1 MKKDQAMKTPTQTK
15 KKTKTKRCARKD
27 ITVAMP
33 RKRQRHNI
41 TNVKIIH
48 DNLDNLQENTTIS
61 CSQGNDYRHIITETR
76 GAYNQPP
83 KSNIPTIQRNLTL
96 TYLTILQH

>member
-1 MKKDQAMKTPTQTK
+1 MKKDQAMQTPPQK
-15 KKTKTKRCARKD
+15 KKKPKTKRCARKD
-27 ITVAMP
+27 TTVAMP

-41 TNVKIIH
+41 TYAKIIH
-48 DNLDNLQENTTIS
+48 DNLNNLQENATIS

-76 GAYNQPP
+76 TADNQPP